1 MLSSNVFFI
10 LSLLFFE
17 RGDEIVNLLFL
28 LVENFVFLRV
38 IVVFF
43 VIHIRRNLF
52 NVSLISID
60 DLSGFSELLFELLD
74 LLVLRLDA
82 VHESLTSFREG

>member
-1 MLSSNVFFI
+1 LLSSNVFFI

-17 RGDEIVNLLFL
+17 RGDEIVNLLFF

>member
-17 RGDEIVNLLFL
+17 RGDEIVDLLFL

>member
-1 MLSSNVFFI
+1 LLSSNVFFI

-82 VHESLTSFREG
+82 VHESLTSFRER

>member
-1 MLSSNVFFI
+1 LLSSNVFFI

>member
-17 RGDEIVNLLFL
+17 RGDEIVDLLFL

-38 IVVFF
+38 VVVFF
-43 VIHIRRNLF
+43 VIHIRRNFF

>member
-1 MLSSNVFFI
+1 LLSSNVFFI

-17 RGDEIVNLLFL
+17 RGDEIVDLLFL

-43 VIHIRRNLF
+43 IIHIRRNLF

>member
-1 MLSSNVFFI
+1 LLSSNVFFI
-10 LSLLFFE
+10 LSLFFFE
-17 RGDEIVNLLFL
+17 RGDEIINLLFL

-38 IVVFF
+38 VVVFF

>member
-60 DLSGFSELLFELLD
+60 DLSGFSKLLFELLD

>member
-1 MLSSNVFFI
+1 LLSSNVFFI
-10 LSLLFFE
+10 LSLLFFK
-17 RGDEIVNLLFL
+17 RGDEIVDLLLL

>member
-1 MLSSNVFFI
+1 LLSSNVFFI

-17 RGDEIVNLLFL
+17 RGDEIVDLLFL